1 MAKIT
6 QLASAVSVKIEFNEN
21 ELDILESI
29 FSCDMKEFVD
39 RADASKKAEVQTVI
53 NDMRSSLSRAKSKR
67 NDARRVLSGEMK
79 AVVNIPV
86 A

>member
-6 QLASAVSVKIEFNEN
+6 QLASAVSVKIEFNEH
-21 ELDILESI
+21 ELDILETI
-29 FSCDMKEFVD
+29 FSYDMKEFVERSD
-39 RADASKKAEVQTVI
+39 KFKRDDVQKVI
-53 NDMRSSLSRAKSKR
+53 SDMRSSLTHAKNKR